1 VATAAENRLNLRHS
15 ARVYELLLA
24 AAPHLSK
31 NLPTHLPSRGCKIAR
46 LQSGCKKEQVRALRQ
61 NNPKRE
67 RYMKTVIVA
76 LVASAAI
83 LAVSVSANAGGGAH
97 NRCGSTWETCAARG
111 KASPVAAQ
119 QPAQQYLQQKSKK
132 GGSR

>member
-1 VATAAENRLNLRHS
+1 MIELNYGVA
-15 ARVYELLLA
+15 
-24 AAPHLSK
+24 
-31 NLPTHLPSRGCKIAR
+31 
-46 LQSGCKKEQVRALRQ
+46 KEGKSIVKLVPAC
-61 NNPKRE
+61 
-67 RYMKTVIVA
+67 YIMKTVIVA
-76 LVASAAI
+76 LVASTAI

-111 KASPVAAQ
+111 KASPVAGQ

>member
-1 VATAAENRLNLRHS
+1 
-15 ARVYELLLA
+15 
-24 AAPHLSK
+24 
-31 NLPTHLPSRGCKIAR
+31 
-46 LQSGCKKEQVRALRQ
+46 
-61 NNPKRE
+61 
-67 RYMKTVIVA
+67 MKTVIVA
-76 LVASAAI
+76 LVASTAI

>member
-1 VATAAENRLNLRHS
+1 MCR
-15 ARVYELLLA
+15 
-24 AAPHLSK
+24 
-31 NLPTHLPSRGCKIAR
+31 PSIPFSGCKIAHLNQAVKR
-46 LQSGCKKEQVRALRQ
+46 ISSGISSEQS
-61 NNPKRE
+61 KRE
-67 RYMKTVIVA
+67 GYLMKTVIVA
-76 LVASAAI
+76 LVASTAI

-132 GGSR
+132 GASR